1 MSKRTSIG
9 SWAYTIGPYAANPI
23 DFDTVCEKLKALG
36 FDGVELGAFPP
47 HPNPGNPN
55 GPDDAWP
62 GAMSSRSQREE
73 LRAKMAERDLG
84 FSGIAA
90 NLWGEQLINT
100 TDQSKYIAEFRKNSE
115 FSRDLGI
122 QGIRVDCV
130 QPPTILREVD
140 YFVALDRVVRTW
152 KTCCEIAA
160 DNGQYVT
167 WEVEPGFAFNKPS
180 DAGRIHDAVNKD
192 NFGIQYDTC
201 HGQMVGVMG
210 ARQEGSKETFASQV
224 QYIRFLSGRIN
235 HIHLID
241 SDNTCHKDAQGN
253 DETSAHPP
261 FGAGVLNFDEIM
273 PELIKAARVPHDWWT
288 IDLCF
293 WPDAWQATADCKK
306 YLDQLIARYG
316 QDGAAKAQEIS

>member
-9 SWAYTIGPYAANPI
+9 TWAYTIGPYASNPI
-23 DFDTVCEKLKALG
+23 DFDTVCTKLKDLG

-55 GPDDAWP
+55 GPDSEWP
-62 GAMSSRSQREE
+62 GALPEKSQREE
-73 LRAKMAERDLG
+73 LKAKMAERDLG

-90 NLWGEQLINT
+90 NLWGEKLINSD
-100 TDQSKYIAEFRKNSE
+100 DQTKYIAEFLKNSE
-115 FSRDLGI
+115 FSKDLGI

-130 QPPTILREVD
+130 QPPAIHREVD
-140 YFVALDRVVRTW
+140 YRTAMDRVVKTW
-152 KTCCEIAA
+152 KVCCDIAA

-180 DAGRIHDAVNKD
+180 DAVRIHDAVDKA

-201 HGQMVGVMG
+201 HGQMVGVIG
-210 ARQEGSKETFASQV
+210 ARQEGEKETFPSQV
-224 QYIRFLSGRIN
+224 EYIRMLSGRIN
-235 HIHLID
+235 HIHVID
-241 SDNTCHKDAQGN
+241 SDNTCHKDANGE

-261 FGAGVLNFDEIM
+261 FGMGVLNFDEIM
-273 PELIKAARVPHDWWT
+273 PELTKAARLSHDWWT

-293 WPDAWQATADCKK
+293 WPDAWTATATCKN
-306 YLDQLIARYG
+306 YLDQLIEKYG
-316 QDGAAKAQEIS
+316 

>member
-1 MSKRTSIG
+1 MSKRSSIG
-9 SWAYTIGPYAANPI
+9 SWAYTIGPYAKNPI
-23 DFDTVCEKLKALG
+23 DFDTVCDTLKQLG

-47 HPNPGNPN
+47 HPNPGNPG
-55 GPDDAWP
+55 GPDDSWP
-62 GAMSSRSQREE
+62 GAMPHKSQREE
-73 LRAKMAERDLG
+73 LRAKLKGKGLG
-84 FSGIAA
+84 LSGIAA
-90 NLWGEQLINT
+90 NLWGEKLINT
-100 TDQSKYIAEFRKNSE
+100 DDPSKYIAEFRKNSE
-115 FSRDLGI
+115 FCKDLGI

-130 QPPTILREVD
+130 QPPTIHRDID
-140 YFVALDRVVRTW
+140 YKTAMDRVVKPW

-180 DAGRIHDAVNKD
+180 DALRIHDAVNKP

-201 HGQMVGVMG
+201 HGQMVAVVG
-210 ARQEGSKETFASQV
+210 ARHEGGKETFPSQV
-224 QYIRFLSGRIN
+224 EYIRTLAGRIN

-261 FGAGVLNFDEIM
+261 FGSGVLNFDQIV
-273 PELIKAARVPHDWWT
+273 PELTKAARLSHDWWT

-293 WPDAWQATADCKK
+293 WPDAWAATATCKK
-306 YLDQLIARYG
+306 ALDQLIAKYG
-316 QDGAAKAQEIS
+316 